1 MRKSAV
7 LLAGGAGRRMGG
19 VNKAQLTLGA
29 ETFIERQIRIVSQWA
44 DEIVVVT
51 NDEAFASS
59 LTEAASDLAA
69 NSPPGPVVRTTPDL
83 FVREGPLAG
92 LHAGLSAASH
102 RLVWL
107 LGCDQPAPDPRAAA
121 WLADRLASVNG
132 GEQGRFAAE
141 LPNGPERNAAAVR
154 HLAALPRI
162 GEDFSRFT
170 RFMTATLR
178 PSRKSFF
185 AKESAGCCRCW
196 IGSSGSQSRN
206 ANSPSMELPQRSPT
220 TSILPSNT
228 NEYINRFTMYRM
240 ISRFSPMQTKGAR
253 DSHAIADHARRSREI
268 SKTYHSTGRSAA
280 NFARKSRTSGK

>member
-162 GEDFSRFT
+162 GGRLQPLHAVYDRDAAAVAEELLRQGERRLLSLLDRIEWIAVEEREFAEHGI
-170 RFMTATLR
+170 ATTFADDVDTPEQYER
-178 PSRKSFF
+178 VYKSF
-185 AKESAGCCRCW
+185 
-196 IGSSGSQSRN
+196 
-206 ANSPSMELPQRSPT
+206 
-220 TSILPSNT
+220 
-228 NEYINRFTMYRM
+228 Y
-240 ISRFSPMQTKGAR
+240 
-253 DSHAIADHARRSREI
+253 DV
-268 SKTYHSTGRSAA
+268 
-280 NFARKSRTSGK
+280 